1 MPSDIC
7 RSAYRSLA
15 PAAAADIQPELLVLC
30 GVHGLNLFVF
40 CSDRL
45 QARNFKLESEGE
57 TAASVLRPKKRKAE
71 GLCIILAYRFPHHKC
86 KILDKNKYKA
96 MIRKPLKNS
105 LFTSVWYKKRVQ
117 DGDRE
122 VDQGGKLRKAFLSMS
137 IIIIL
142 QQLWSAVL
150 LSVY

>member
-1 MPSDIC
+1 MRSDIC
-7 RSAYRSLA
+7 RSAYKSLA

-71 GLCIILAYRFPHHKC
+71 SPPADLGARAFSATGIYRVFRCLRMGCISEQC
-86 KILDKNKYKA
+86 VKA
-96 MIRKPLKNS
+96 AN
-105 LFTSVWYKKRVQ
+105 
-117 DGDRE
+117 E
-122 VDQGGKLRKAFLSMS
+122 
-137 IIIIL
+137 
-142 QQLWSAVL
+142 
-150 LSVY
+150 

>member
-71 GLCIILAYRFPHHKC
+71 MYISGTQTSTGLR
-86 KILDKNKYKA
+86 
-96 MIRKPLKNS
+96 R
-105 LFTSVWYKKRVQ
+105 TVR
-117 DGDRE
+117 
-122 VDQGGKLRKAFLSMS
+122 
-137 IIIIL
+137 IL
-142 QQLWSAVL
+142 QLLNAPCFVSKQRQSNIVIFVL
-150 LSVY
+150 FAELLVPADIRRR